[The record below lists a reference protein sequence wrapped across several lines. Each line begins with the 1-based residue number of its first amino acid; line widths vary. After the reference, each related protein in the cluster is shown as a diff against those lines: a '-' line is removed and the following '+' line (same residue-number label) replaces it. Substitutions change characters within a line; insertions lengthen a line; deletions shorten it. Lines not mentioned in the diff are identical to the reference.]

1 MPNGDSRTDARF
13 LILTSLSTGAKHGYA
28 IVTDIKEFAGAQLGP
43 GTLYTAL
50 QRLEED
56 GLIAPVRSD
65 DRRRPYRITPAG
77 LAALRAHLDELRRVA
92 TIARQRLATR

>member
-1 MPNGDSRTDARF
+1 MPIADSRTNARV
-13 LILTSLSTGAKHGYA
+13 LILTSLAAGPKHGYA
-28 IVTDIKEFAGAQLGP
+28 MVTDIEQFSGTQLGP

-56 GLIAPVRSD
+56 GLIAPVSSD

-77 LAALRAHLDELRRVA
+77 LAALRAQADELRRVTTA
-92 TIARQRLATR
+92 VAKRLAAR